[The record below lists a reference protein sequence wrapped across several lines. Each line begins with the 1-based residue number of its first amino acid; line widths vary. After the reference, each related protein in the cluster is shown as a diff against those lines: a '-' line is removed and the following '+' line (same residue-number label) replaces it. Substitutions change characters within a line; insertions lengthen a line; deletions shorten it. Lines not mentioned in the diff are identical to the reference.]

1 MNDLKITLES
11 LVARYNTT
19 AFMDND
25 PVLFPR
31 CFLGKSQQDIEIAAF
46 LASTI
51 AWGNR
56 KQIMTGCQKM
66 LFDIMD
72 GKPYDFVMQDGWK
85 HIDPNCNIHRTFF
98 GRDLAYM
105 CSGLQ
110 LVYLTSNTLAIAFG
124 QGDLTVWDGF
134 SRLREL
140 FAQANGGEYSK
151 HISDPTPNRHKGG
164 SPCKRLN
171 LMLRWLCRQDG
182 IVDLGVWHNLKP
194 SQLMMPLD
202 VHVARIGRE
211 LGLIT
216 RKSNDRKT
224 VEELTRNLAVFDP
237 KDPCKYDFALFGIGE
252 SQKHVVR

>member
-19 AFMDND
+19 AFTEND

-31 CFLGKSQQDIEIAAF
+31 RFLGKSKQDIEVAAF

-56 KQIMTGCQKM
+56 KQIMAGCQKM
-66 LFDIMD
+66 LFEIMG

-85 HIDPNCNIHRTFF
+85 HID
-98 GRDLAYM
+98 
-105 CSGLQ
+105 
-110 LVYLTSNTLAIAFG
+110 
-124 QGDLTVWDGF
+124 
-134 SRLREL
+134 
-140 FAQANGGEYSK
+140 
-151 HISDPTPNRHKGG
+151 
-164 SPCKRLN
+164 
-171 LMLRWLCRQDG
+171 
-182 IVDLGVWHNLKP
+182 
-194 SQLMMPLD
+194 LMMPLD

-224 VEELTRNLAVFDP
+224 VEELTRRLANFDP
-237 KDPCKYDFALFGIGE
+237 KDPCKYDFALFGYGE
-252 SQKHVVR
+252 QQKRIAL

>member
-19 AFMDND
+19 AFTEND

-31 CFLGKSQQDIEIAAF
+31 RFLGKSKQDIEVAAF

-56 KQIMTGCQKM
+56 KQIMAGCQKM
-66 LFDIMD
+66 LFEIMG
-72 GKPYDFVMQDGWK
+72 GKPYDFVMQGGWK

-105 CSGLQ
+105 CEGL
-110 LVYLTSNTLAIAFG
+110 
-124 QGDLTVWDGF
+124 
-134 SRLREL
+134 R
-140 FAQANGGEYSK
+140 FAYWM
-151 HISDPTPNRHKGG
+151 I
-164 SPCKRLN
+164 
-171 LMLRWLCRQDG
+171 
-182 IVDLGVWHNLKP
+182 
-194 SQLMMPLD
+194 PLD

-224 VEELTRNLAVFDP
+224 VEELTRRLADFDP
-237 KDPCKYDFALFGIGE
+237 KDPCKYDFALFGYGEQQNRIGL
-252 SQKHVVR
+252 